1 MKKQP
6 INVPAVAQAS
16 RSRRRKTGANNAI
29 AVFPP
34 SITSLESVSRDCF
47 IVALN
52 AGGLAF
58 RESERAVCG
67 RGHIMHR
74 RLRRSSRVSSQFVVH
89 RVGTA
94 RNDGAIIPR
103 CAASDSLPPSL
114 PPSPPP
120 PSRSFLGSCMSRAV
134 P

>member
-1 MKKQP
+1 MKVHLDRTIKKQP
-6 INVPAVAQAS
+6 INVPAVAQVKVEDVK
-16 RSRRRKTGANNAI
+16 RANNAI

-58 RESERAVCG
+58 RESERYG

-74 RLRRSSRVSSQFVVH
+74 RLRSSRVSSQFVVH
-89 RVGTA
+89 TVEMA

-103 CAASDSLPPSL
+103 RC
-114 PPSPPP
+114 
-120 PSRSFLGSCMSRAV
+120 F
-134 P
+134 